1 MYGVNPIN
9 GSAFKWH
16 KLLKSNPSLLLIV
29 VLLVALLTPHSAL
42 AKPPMRSSGPAE
54 ILSTSSDSERK
65 LDNQAVF
72 SDIDIAAIAA
82 LSHLDLQA
90 FRASYKLNYKW
101 RELGYGEYTFTPS
114 PDGISQAQSA
124 EVANRLYRF
133 ALKTDLRLLLFSDQ
147 RQLYSDFYFRRDTI
161 FPVYYRQDRQGTG
174 KDYVDEVVF
183 DQINGQANIQ
193 LRDQHYQV
201 DFAKVDQSSQAKPS
215 YTSVYDGLSV
225 QFQLYLNIKR
235 QQPDVITLP
244 IIEKTGVVASRF
256 ILQGR
261 QQLELSVNNEK
272 RFFDC
277 VVYQLDRDNEK
288 YRTVMLFAKELG
300 YFPLQLIHFTD
311 GKKQFSAILE
321 NYQIIDAY

>member
-1 MYGVNPIN
+1 M
-9 GSAFKWH
+9 
-16 KLLKSNPSLLLIV
+16 
-29 VLLVALLTPHSAL
+29 
-42 AKPPMRSSGPAE
+42 
-54 ILSTSSDSERK
+54 
-65 LDNQAVF
+65 
-72 SDIDIAAIAA
+72 
-82 LSHLDLQA
+82 
-90 FRASYKLNYKW
+90 
-101 RELGYGEYTFTPS
+101 
-114 PDGISQAQSA
+114 
-124 EVANRLYRF
+124 
-133 ALKTDLRLLLFSDQ
+133 
-147 RQLYSDFYFRRDTI
+147 
-161 FPVYYRQDRQGTG
+161 YYRQDRQGTG

-183 DQINGQANIQ
+183 DQINGQASIQ

-201 DFAKVDQSSQAKPS
+201 DFSKVDQSSQADPH

-261 QQLELSVNNEK
+261 QQLELAVNNEK